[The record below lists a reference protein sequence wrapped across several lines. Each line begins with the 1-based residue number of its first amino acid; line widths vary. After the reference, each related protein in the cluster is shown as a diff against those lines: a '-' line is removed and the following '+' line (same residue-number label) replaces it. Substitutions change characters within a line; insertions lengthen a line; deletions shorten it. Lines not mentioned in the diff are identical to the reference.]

1 MRKPTVGQTASR
13 TLVVAEAM
21 LKQYAE
27 LTGDRNPLHF
37 DDEFCKHTRFGER
50 IAQGGITTGMV
61 NTLIAMDLPGPGS
74 VFMSQNYKF
83 PNPAYV
89 GDTLTATTATI
100 EVLAVKPDKPVTQI
114 KVHIT
119 RQDGATVL
127 EGEAWVYT
135 VVSHSCHVSRHREHF

>member
-1 MRKPTVGQTASR
+1 MRKPAVGQKASR
-13 TLVVAEAM
+13 TLTVTDAM
-21 LKQYAE
+21 LAQYAA

-37 DDEFCKHTRFGER
+37 DDEFVKHTRFGER
-50 IAQGGITTGMV
+50 IAQGGITAGMI

-89 GDTLTATTATI
+89 GDTLTATI
-100 EVLAVKPDKPVTQI
+100 EVLAVKSDKPVTHI
-114 KVHIT
+114 KVRIM
-119 RQDGATVL
+119 RQDGAPVL

-135 VVSHSCHVSRHREHF
+135 AQPENPV

>member
-1 MRKPTVGQTASR
+1 VRKPTVGQKASR
-13 TLVVAEAM
+13 TLTVTDAM
-21 LKQYAE
+21 LAQYAA

-37 DDEFCKHTRFGER
+37 DDEFVKHTRFGER
-50 IAQGGITTGMV
+50 IAQGGITAGMI

-89 GDTLTATTATI
+89 GDTLTATI
-100 EVLAVKPDKPVTQI
+100 EVLAVKPDKPVTHI
-114 KVHIT
+114 KVRIT
-119 RQDGATVL
+119 RQDGAPVL

-135 VVSHSCHVSRHREHF
+135 AQPENPV